1 MSGSGIL
8 GYRKAKDPEK
18 HVCTNYL
25 RKGSVSGTRGAEVSL
40 IFFFFLTC
48 TDHSNRNI
56 LPTVS
61 EQQDPMHPWRFRAP
75 SVEKATWRTGIL

>member
-40 IFFFFLTC
+40 IFFFFDLY
-48 TDHSNRNI
+48 
-56 LPTVS
+56 
-61 EQQDPMHPWRFRAP
+61 
-75 SVEKATWRTGIL
+75 